1 MDNTIASRLLNKLP
15 VVFFTKNNLI
25 DNCLWSYGWD
35 GRLETN
41 PYAENKTF
49 ITNIASQQ
57 PFNIFIADNI
67 KDNNN
72 YYKVTLEAQ
81 LVERPWYSSIN
92 DPIQYNFFNYDKYF
106 LNYEIKGLE
115 LVEGLNTFS
124 KTDVLITD
132 TDTFLNNDFG

>member
-1 MDNTIASRLLNKLP
+1 M
-15 VVFFTKNNLI
+15 V
-25 DNCLWSYGWD
+25 GMHH
-35 GRLETN
+35 

-57 PFNIFIADNI
+57 PFNIFIPDNI

-72 YYKVTLEAQ
+72 YYKVMLEAQ
-81 LVERPWYSSIN
+81 LVERPWYFSIN

-106 LNYEIKGLE
+106 LNYKIKGLE

-124 KTDVLITD
+124 KTDVLITHI
-132 TDTFLNNDFG
+132 DTFLNNDFG